1 MSTMKEE
8 NKKKSNVPNLRFPEF
23 EGEWKKKKL
32 GDIANITGGGTP
44 NTDIEE
50 YWNGEIHWFTPSE
63 IKSAYVDKSVR
74 TITELGL
81 VKSSAKLLP
90 AGAILLTTRATIGEV
105 AIAQKECCTNQGF
118 QSLVVNDGINNIFIA
133 NWIKQNKNELTKR
146 AKGSTFAEI
155 SKSEVEKIPL
165 VIPNTDEQNKIA
177 KFLTLLDERIA
188 TQNKIIEDLKL
199 LKNTIRHTLFTQL
212 EKSDTE
218 TKLIKDVL
226 DYEQPLKYIVG
237 NTEYQNNS
245 VLTPVLT
252 ANKAFILGYTSEKN
266 NIYGKG
272 ECIIFDDF
280 TMDLKYVDFPFK
292 IKSSAI
298 KILTPK
304 SRIILKYIYEYLCF
318 LNLVSNDH
326 KRHYISEVESI
337 SIYVPLIGMQN
348 TFSNL
353 LSALD
358 KKIQG
363 ESYYL
368 NLLLSQKYYLLRHI
382 FV

>member
-1 MSTMKEE
+1 M
-8 NKKKSNVPNLRFPEF
+8 RFPEF

-90 AGAILLTTRATIGEV
+90 AGAVLLTTRATIGEV

-188 TQNKIIEDLKL
+188 TQNKIIEQYKSLINGLTHFALNGKQANVRLKDCVAC
-199 LKNTIRHTLFTQL
+199 N
-212 EKSDTE
+212 S
-218 TKLIKDVL
+218 
-226 DYEQPLKYIVG
+226 
-237 NTEYQNNS
+237 S
-245 VLTPVLT
+245 VLTESEFEGGKGLHPVYGATGIIAYSLQYTVGEDSILVIKDGANVGRVQYVTGKYSAIGTLNYLT
-252 ANKAFILGYTSEKN
+252 AKS
-266 NIYGKG
+266 
-272 ECIIFDDF
+272 DF
-280 TMDLKYVDFPFK
+280 SL
-292 IKSSAI
+292 
-298 KILTPK
+298 
-304 SRIILKYIYEYLCF
+304 RYI
-318 LNLVSNDH
+318 
-326 KRHYISEVESI
+326 
-337 SIYVPLIGMQN
+337 
-348 TFSNL
+348 
-353 LSALD
+353 
-358 KKIQG
+358 
-363 ESYYL
+363 
-368 NLLLSQKYYLLRHI
+368 YYLLRCFNFDKYKVGSGIPHI
-382 FV
+382 YFKDYGNELIYCPPIEEQNKIARILSLVERKLDLEQTLLHTFSLHKQYILKKMFI

>member
-1 MSTMKEE
+1 M
-8 NKKKSNVPNLRFPEF
+8 RFPEF

-188 TQNKIIEDLKL
+188 TQNKIIE
-199 LKNTIRHTLFTQL
+199 QY
-212 EKSDTE
+212 KS
-218 TKLIKDVL
+218 LIKGLTHFVL
-226 DYEQPLKYIVG
+226 NGKQANTRLKDCVACNSSTLTESEFEGINGLHPVYGATGIIAYSSQYAVDENSILIIKDGASVG
-237 NTEYQNNS
+237 RVQYVTGKYSAIGTLNY
-245 VLTPVLT
+245 LT
-252 ANKAFILGYTSEKN
+252 A
-266 NIYGKG
+266 
-272 ECIIFDDF
+272 
-280 TMDLKYVDFPFK
+280 
-292 IKSSAI
+292 KSGFS
-298 KILTPK
+298 
-304 SRIILKYIYEYLCF
+304 LKYIYY
-318 LNLVSNDH
+318 
-326 KRHYISEVESI
+326 
-337 SIYVPLIGMQN
+337 
-348 TFSNL
+348 L
-353 LSALD
+353 LSYFNFDKYKVGSGIPHIYFKDYGNELIYCPSIKEQNKIARILWQVE
-358 KKIQG
+358 KKIDLEQI
-363 ESYYL
+363 
-368 NLLLSQKYYLLRHI
+368 LLDAYSLQKQYLLKNMLI
-382 FV
+382 

>member
-1 MSTMKEE
+1 MKEE

-199 LKNTIRHTLFTQL
+199 LKNTISKQILRNSNWKKYRIREIGELGRGRVISTSEIKSQHNPKYPVYSSQTLNNGIMGYLDTYDFEGEYLTWTTDGANAGTVFYRQGKFNCTNVCGTIKVNSWNNPYFVAHCLQL
-212 EKSDTE
+212 E
-218 TKLIKDVL
+218 TKRYVSTDLANPKLMNNTMASIELHLPDIK
-226 DYEQPLKYIVG
+226 
-237 NTEYQNNS
+237 TQN
-245 VLTPVLT
+245 
-252 ANKAFILGYTSEKN
+252 FISHL
-266 NIYGKG
+266 
-272 ECIIFDDF
+272 F
-280 TMDLKYVDFPFK
+280 
-292 IKSSAI
+292 
-298 KILTPK
+298 
-304 SRIILKYIYEYLCF
+304 
-318 LNLVSNDH
+318 
-326 KRHYISEVESI
+326 IS
-337 SIYVPLIGMQN
+337 
-348 TFSNL
+348 
-353 LSALD
+353 LD
-358 KKIQG
+358 KKYEVENKI
-363 ESYYL
+363 YIRYI
-368 NLLLSQKYYLLRHI
+368 NAKKYLLFNLFI
-382 FV
+382 